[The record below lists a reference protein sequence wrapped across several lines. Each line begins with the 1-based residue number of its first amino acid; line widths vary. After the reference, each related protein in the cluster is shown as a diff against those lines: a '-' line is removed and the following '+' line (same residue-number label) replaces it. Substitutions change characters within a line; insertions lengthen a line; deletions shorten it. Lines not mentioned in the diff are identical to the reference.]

1 MREEIRSYIINDL
14 IEDPGY
20 ALSDDEPLISGGLL
34 DSFSLVQL
42 QTFIDEQF
50 GVFIDDTEL
59 TKEYINTLNAIV
71 DLVQERQ

>member
-1 MREEIRSYIINDL
+1 MREDIRTYIINEL
-14 IEDPGY
+14 LNDPNY
-20 ALSDDEPLISGGLL
+20 ALADDEPLISGGVL

-59 TKEYINTLNAIV
+59 TKEYINTVDAIV
-71 DLVQERQ
+71 ALVQERQ